1 MRPEHYKQ
9 NRPMKKEKAKGKGEA
24 NGSQSRVA
32 AATQEGKP
40 ITSPKLL
47 EAYSTKIEWIR
58 KLIPKL
64 KEEAEAPEKKE

>member
-9 NRPMKKEKAKGKGEA
+9 NRPLRKEKLKGKGETG
-24 NGSQSRVA
+24 GSQSRVV

-47 EAYSTKIEWIR
+47 EAYTTKIEWIR

-64 KEEAEAPEKKE
+64 KEEAKAPEKKE